1 MPSPFQSLPVPAPDP
16 IFAIMTE
23 AVAAGTKAINCTIG
37 VVMDED
43 GQTTLLPS
51 VQRAINDV
59 MEDLKHQRF
68 GYPPLL
74 GVPAFRS
81 SVERLIFGEKHPYT
95 VASIASTGGTGAL
108 AINLRLMAMLLQSK
122 RILLPSPAWANHPP
136 PCVAAGLAVIEV
148 PYLENSIPT
157 VQPLIEQLKKE
168 KGDVG
173 LLLQAGSH
181 NPTGIDLENEQ
192 WADLVRAIKEKGNCI
207 VLLDCAY
214 QGLKHGVE
222 KDVAMVHLF
231 LRENIPTLVTWSAAK
246 NHSIYALRPGLAC
259 AVVPD
264 ATTKSSVEGHYSRI
278 TRSIHSASS
287 TVGQLVVARVQEH
300 YKEEWLD
307 DLKQVRTTLARKRKA
322 MIELIPATCKA
333 ALRGFGMFAMLPLTQ
348 EQILRLKNEHNVF
361 MTLDGRINIAG
372 IPDARIG
379 EFCAKVR
386 KVVGS

>member
-1 MPSPFQSLPVPAPDP
+1 
-16 IFAIMTE
+16 
-23 AVAAGTKAINCTIG
+23 
-37 VVMDED
+37 MDED

-51 VQRAINDV
+51 VKLAIADV
-59 MEDLKHQRF
+59 ADQLKNQRF

-74 GVPAFRS
+74 GIPAFRS

-108 AINLRLMAMLLQSK
+108 AINLRLMAMMLKSK

-136 PCVAAGLAVIEV
+136 PCIAAGLTVLEF
-148 PYLENSIPT
+148 PYLDNSVPT
-157 VQPLIEQLKKE
+157 VQPLINQIKAE

-181 NPTGIDLENEQ
+181 NPTGIDLTDEQ
-192 WADLVRAIKEKGNCI
+192 WAELVKAIKEKGNCI

-222 KDVAMVHLF
+222 EDVAMLHLF
-231 LRENIPTLVTWSAAK
+231 LRENILTLVTWSAAK

-264 ATTKSSVEGHYSRI
+264 AKTKSTVEGHYSRI

-300 YKEEWLD
+300 YKEAWLG

-322 MIELIPATCKA
+322 MIELIPAACKA
-333 ALRGFGMFAMLPLTQ
+333 AMRGFGMFAMLPLTT
-348 EQILRLKNEHNVF
+348 EQILKLKNEHKVF

-379 EFCAKVR
+379 EFCEKVG
-386 KVVGS
+386 KVI

>member
-1 MPSPFQSLPVPAPDP
+1 MPNPFQSLPVPAPDP
-16 IFAIMTE
+16 IFAIMAE
-23 AVAAGTKAINCTIG
+23 AVAAGPTAINCTIG

-51 VQRAINDV
+51 VKRAIADV
-59 MEDLKHQRF
+59 ADQLKNQRF

-81 SVERLIFGEKHPYT
+81 SVERLIFGGKHPYT

-108 AINLRLMAMLLQSK
+108 AINLRLMAMMLKSK

-136 PCVAAGLAVIEV
+136 PCVAAGLTVIEV

-181 NPTGIDLENEQ
+181 NPTGIDLTEDQ
-192 WADLVRAIKEKGNCI
+192 WTELIEAIKEKGNCI
-207 VLLDCAY
+207 ALLDCAY
-214 QGLKHGVE
+214 QGLKHGIE
-222 KDVAMVHLF
+222 QDVAMVHLF
-231 LRENIPTLVTWSAAK
+231 LEEGIPALVTWSAAK

-264 ATTKSSVEGHYSRI
+264 AKTKSTVEGHYSRI
-278 TRSIHSASS
+278 TRSMHSSSS

-300 YKEEWLD
+300 YKEAWLD

-322 MIELIPATCKA
+322 MIDLIPAPCKA

-348 EQILRLKNEHNVF
+348 EQILQLKNEHKVY

-372 IPDARIG
+372 IPDVRIG
-379 EFCAKVR
+379 EFCEKVR
-386 KVVGS
+386 IVIG